1 MIKKIN
7 LYLTLI
13 ILLFCKINLQATI
26 QNNIIAKVDNEI
38 ISTIDLEN
46 ELKIF
51 LLLNGKKFSYDNI
64 SKNQKLALESLIR
77 KKVKMI
83 ELKKNNFNNISEPEM
98 SEAIK
103 NITKRL
109 NYDIDEI
116 KIMFSKNNID
126 YDFFL
131 DGIKIDF
138 LWNKLIFKLYSRQLN
153 INTYEVENEIQ
164 NFEKIKINKIYNLS
178 EIVLTKESIKSSLTE
193 IKKLNSENK
202 FQDAV
207 NQYSISETRNNNG
220 SLGWIESSKLNS
232 TYKMQLQGL
241 KIGQLTKP
249 IKVNEGFVVIRL
261 NDIKTQRVEETD
273 IEKIKND
280 IVIKMKNEKL
290 NFYSRSHF
298 NKVKNKSL
306 IISK

>member
-109 NYDIDEI
+109 NYDLDEI